1 MGIKRILK
9 TVLPDDIIVKMKKVW
24 NWQNNWKMLDK
35 SKKTQRFQKGKYPAG
50 INLIGDIKAETGLG
64 QSMRIIAAMIEHSG
78 IPFVIKQ
85 VNAPGGLEHND
96 CTWAG
101 KIGDGL
107 LYGINL
113 IHINPNTWA
122 ERYNSFRKEELDY
135 RYNIAYWLW
144 ELEEFPDEWVPCI
157 ATVDEIWTPSEFI
170 SRSIRQKTD
179 KTVRTIP
186 YAITIEHTPHLG
198 RDYFH
203 LPEDKF
209 FCLIMY
215 DFKSMSERKNPE
227 AAVRAFIQAFKPTEG
242 VGLIIKINHL
252 KNRKE
257 LEKLKSKVESYP
269 DVYYI
274 TDNLSRQEVESLIAV
289 SDVMISLHR
298 SEGFGL
304 PLAEAM
310 YLGTP
315 VVATNW
321 SANTEFMGRGN
332 ACLVDYQ
339 LVKLP
344 KAIGPYKKGSIW
356 AAADE
361 EQAAGYMRKLYYD
374 SAYYASIKENGRRRI
389 EEQLPIG
396 AASKLLKEAVEEIYL

>member
-1 MGIKRILK
+1 MGIKQILK
-9 TVLPDDIIVKMKKVW
+9 AVLPDDVIVKMKNTW
-24 NWQNNWKMLDK
+24 NWKNNRKMLEK
-35 SKKTQRFQKGKYPAG
+35 SGKTEAFQKGKYPIG

-64 QSMRIIAAMIEHSG
+64 QSMRIIAAMIGHSG

-85 VNAPGGLEHND
+85 VDAPGGLEHDD

-101 KIGDGL
+101 KIGDRL
-107 LYGINL
+107 PYGINL

-122 ERYNSFRKEELDY
+122 EVYNDFRKEEVDY
-135 RYNIAYWLW
+135 RYHIAYWLW

-157 ATVDEIWTPSEFI
+157 GTVDEIWTPSEFI

-186 YAITIEHTPHLG
+186 YAITMDHKPLFN

-203 LPEDKF
+203 LPQDKF
-209 FCLIMY
+209 LFLMMY

-252 KNRKE
+252 KNKKE
-257 LEKLKSKVESYP
+257 LEKLKNKVAGYP
-269 DVYYI
+269 DIYYI
-274 TDNLSRQEVESLIAV
+274 TDNLSRQEVESLIAAA
-289 SDVMISLHR
+289 DVMISLHR

-321 SANTEFMGRGN
+321 SANTEFMGKEN
-332 ACLVDYQ
+332 ACLVDYD

-344 KAIGPYKKGSIW
+344 KAMGPYKKGSIW
-356 AAADE
+356 ADADE
-361 EQAAGYMRKLYYD
+361 GQAAGFMRKLYYD
-374 SAYYASIKENGRRRI
+374 SEYYASIKKNGKRHM
-389 EEQLPIG
+389 EEQLNIDVT
-396 AASKLLKEAVEEIYL
+396 SKLLKEAVERIYR